1 MFYKKYL
8 FFTILSFIYFLPI
21 LQAQNRELPA
31 QVFTPKTPFLT
42 KIIENK
48 ALSTKIFMSKSTE
61 IIPTTGP
68 VYQGVMQELIKAH
81 DTVYILLERTGVVFV
96 MDPAVDTS
104 KNYSFHRID
113 QTININYNIECNNF
127 LYKNRL
133 YSYGGYGFWKMNGL
147 LRSFNFSDKEWD
159 IVPVNEEIISNGYNW
174 VDLKV
179 GKLYVPFQSFSNAG
193 IKIPLNNIAQR
204 RYDSYCLDLNLMEW
218 KKLGTLSNKAKALVK
233 DNSIINTFL
242 TTNNGFLYNIDDDVY
257 FFDFIHNSIFKSKNT
272 EFNQYILRRSTNTDI
287 YFFNDTLYNYANNN
301 KGFDQRALLMSDFT
315 KLNFPIWGLDNNY
328 YYLVALIFIL
338 AIIITFFI
346 WLYKKMLRKKIQ
358 QSNLKILKTKT
369 VGQAFIGS
377 ELSLI
382 QLLLEAASKD
392 MHVEINQINHVLGI
406 KDKNIGLQKKVRS
419 DVINTINEKYA
430 IIVNANIPLISS
442 IRKEEDKRFYEYF
455 INEEEIKSI
464 KKILDKK

>member
-218 KKLGTLSNKAKALVK
+218 KKLGTLSNKAKALVR

>member
-193 IKIPLNNIAQR
+193 IKIPLNNITQR

-430 IIVNANIPLISS
+430 IIVNADIPLISS

>member
-430 IIVNANIPLISS
+430 IIVNADIPLISS

>member
-133 YSYGGYGFWKMNGL
+133 YSYGGYGFWKLNGL
-147 LRSFNFSDKEWD
+147 LRSYNFSDNEWD
-159 IVPVNEEIISNGYNW
+159 IVPANKEIVSNGYNW
-174 VDLKV
+174 VDHKD
-179 GKLYVPFQSFSNAG
+179 GKLYVPFQLLINAG
-193 IKIPLNNIAQR
+193 VKGLENNTDER
-204 RYDSYCLDLNLMEW
+204 KYDSYSLDLNLMEW
-218 KKLGTLSNKAKALVK
+218 KKLGSLSFQARKLVQE
-233 DNSIINTFL
+233 NIIINTFL
-242 TTNNGFLYNIDDDVY
+242 TTDNGFLFIINDVVY
-257 FFDFIHNSIFKSKNT
+257 YFDFIHNSIFKSKNT
-272 EFNQYILRRSTNTDI
+272 EFNQYLLRRSPNEDI
-287 YFFNDTLYNYANNN
+287 YYYNDSLYKYANNS
-301 KGFDQRALLMSDFT
+301 KGFDQRALLMTDFT
-315 KLNFPIWGLDNNY
+315 KLDFPIWGLDNNY

-338 AIIITFFI
+338 AIIMTFFI
-346 WLYKKMLRKKIQ
+346 WLYNKMVKKKIQ
-358 QSNLKILKTKT
+358 QSNLKILKTKSI
-369 VGQAFIGS
+369 GQAFIGS

-430 IIVNANIPLISS
+430 IIVNADIPLISS

>member
-272 EFNQYILRRSTNTDI
+272 EFNQYILRRSTKTDI

-338 AIIITFFI
+338 SILVIFFI
-346 WLYKKMLRKKIQ
+346 WLYRKTVKKKIQ
-358 QSNLKILKTKT
+358 QSNLKILKTKSI
-369 VGQAFIGS
+369 GQAFVGT

-382 QLLLEAASKD
+382 QLLLAAASKD
-392 MHVEINQINHVLGI
+392 TPIEINQINHVLGI

>member
-8 FFTILSFIYFLPI
+8 FFTFLSFIYFLPI

-42 KIIENK
+42 KIIGTKDLN
-48 ALSTKIFMSKSTE
+48 TKIFMSKSTE
-61 IIPTTGP
+61 LVTTAGS
-68 VYQGVMQELIKAH
+68 VYDGALQELIKAH
-81 DTVYILLERTGVVFV
+81 DTVYILLERTGVVYAL
-96 MDPAVDTS
+96 DPVVDSS

-287 YFFNDTLYNYANNN
+287 YFFNDTLYNYANNS

-430 IIVNANIPLISS
+430 IIVNADIPLISS